1 MSFCDNFKNIQNVSK
16 LFCKIIQSFGD
27 KKDLFFTFHW
37 EIRKKGTFY
46 RSIDVD
52 LLQITCNNHH
62 VLDLWVH
69 YMKGVQHS
77 NDVVKV
83 EWMIWHLRIL
93 L

>member
-1 MSFCDNFKNIQNVSK
+1 MIFKIYSK
-16 LFCKIIQSFGD
+16 CFKLLANYRKFGD
-27 KKDLFFTFHW
+27 L
-37 EIRKKGTFY
+37 ENFY
-46 RSIDVD
+46 FLMGNQEKRSIDSD